1 PPAPSRRR
9 SGAASRPAPSSR
21 GRCRRS
27 RSRALSRSVALLAR
41 VLRDRGARLL
51 DQRGPVDALLLDLA
65 HPALD
70 DRLELLAER
79 GELLVGQDDVLVA
92 RLRRERDA
100 GIVRCLP
107 DLADLA
113 QPVLARVVR
122 EGLLHV

>member
-1 PPAPSRRR
+1 RAPRVRPHRAAASRRARCSPRSRWWRRTGAAAARRPPAPSRRR
-9 SGAASRPAPSSR
+9 SGAASRPAPSWE

-79 GELLVGQDDVLVA
+79 GELLVGQ
-92 RLRRERDA
+92 
-100 GIVRCLP
+100 
-107 DLADLA
+107 
-113 QPVLARVVR
+113 
-122 EGLLHV
+122 